1 MVKEHKTNEWKRDGG
16 WQGSGEAGTVKK
28 REATTTT
35 KTHKIYIKSLDAW
48 FGTKQALKNI
58 NLDIKYKT
66 VTAFI
71 GPSSCGK
78 TTLIRCLNRMHEMIS
93 DGKAAGQVI
102 IDGTNIYD
110 RNIEDTWEK

>member
-1 MVKEHKTNEWKRDGG
+1 MSGKEM
-16 WQGSGEAGTVKK
+16 EAGKAVERQEQSKK
-28 REATTTT
+28 ERQQRQQQ

-71 GPSSCGK
+71 GPSGCGK

-93 DGKAAGQVI
+93 DVKAAGQVI

-110 RNIEDTWEK
+110 RNIEDT